1 MFEPAAFHAV
11 ADHFCRYVRHE
22 HLDVDEYEIEEA
34 LAAWLPMIQA
44 PNNLRG
50 LGIVFRRRCSL
61 YVLLTIFTPPDSQ
74 DFALLG
80 SWV

>member
-1 MFEPAAFHAV
+1 MFESAAFHAV
-11 ADHFCRYVRHE
+11 ADHFRRYVRHE

-50 LGIVFRRRCSL
+50 LGIVFRNLHTFHAEASAGRTHECLVFER
-61 YVLLTIFTPPDSQ
+61 Y
-74 DFALLG
+74 G
-80 SWV
+80 